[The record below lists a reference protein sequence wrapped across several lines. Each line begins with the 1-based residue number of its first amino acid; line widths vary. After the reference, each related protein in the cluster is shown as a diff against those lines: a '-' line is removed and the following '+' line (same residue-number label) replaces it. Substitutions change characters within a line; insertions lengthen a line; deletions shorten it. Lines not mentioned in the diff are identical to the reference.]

1 MLAQQVSKRPC
12 TVLVIDQSEDTR
24 QVLRT
29 ALERRGIRIIET
41 QTANDGLELVKS
53 HHPELVVLDLEA
65 IPADDLSL
73 RETIDSETES
83 RQTPVVILGNI
94 HKNEALLP
102 HCSVVRKPYHYGPLI
117 RKIEQMVTS
126 N

>member
-73 RETIDSETES
+73 RETIDLETES